1 MFGTNA
7 PSSPTPPTDR
17 SAPRSGEGPT
27 NSQRDPWTSTYR
39 SVALSDVTEPTD
51 ALSSA
56 RPRRRRVLQAAALTA
71 GAAALPLAAA
81 TTATAASAPQFLHGV
96 ASGDPLPDGVLLW
109 TRVTPIPEALPG
121 SLKGPDTQVSWQ
133 LAEDQGF
140 TAVAASGT
148 VTTTAATDHTI
159 KVDVRGLRPATRYWF
174 RFTAEGVTS
183 PVGRTAT
190 TPATDAATAHLRFGV
205 ASCAN
210 WEAGYFSAY
219 RHLAA
224 RGDLDAFLFLGDY
237 IYEYG
242 TGQFAARGSVVRPH
256 APAHEILNLSD
267 YRTRHGRYK
276 TDPDLQALH
285 ATVPTIA
292 IWDDHEVA
300 NDAWSGG
307 AENHTPGTEGS
318 WADRVAAAKQA
329 YFEWMPVR
337 PSIAGTTYRRLRY
350 GKLADLSL
358 LDLRSFRS
366 EQAKAATSGVDSPDR
381 TITGRA
387 QLDWLKAGL
396 SASDTTWRLVGN
408 SVMISPVAF
417 LSLPGYLLRP
427 LAQLLGLPAEGLAVN
442 PDQWDGYTHDR
453 RELLGHLKDRGI
465 RNTVFLTGDIHSA
478 WASDVPHEAATYP
491 FSGSAATEFT
501 VTSVTSDN
509 IDDFL
514 KVAPQTVSL
523 VAAAA
528 IQAANPHVKW
538 VDLDSHGYGVLDV
551 TPEAVQ
557 MDYYVLS
564 DRTKKDATS
573 RWARGYRT
581 RSGTQQ
587 VERAKSPR

>member
-1 MFGTNA
+1 M
-7 PSSPTPPTDR
+7 
-17 SAPRSGEGPT
+17 
-27 NSQRDPWTSTYR
+27 
-39 SVALSDVTEPTD
+39 TEPTD
-51 ALSSA
+51 ALSLA

-71 GAAALPLAAA
+71 GAAALPFAAA
-81 TTATAASAPQFLHGV
+81 APATAAAAPEFLHGV
-96 ASGDPLPDGVLLW
+96 ASGDPLPDGVVIW
-109 TRVTPIPEALPG
+109 TRLTPAPDATPG
-121 SLKGPDTQVSWQ
+121 SGNGADTQLTWQ
-133 LAEDQGF
+133 
-140 TAVAASGT
+140 VASDRDFATVVVSGT
-148 VTTTAATDHTI
+148 VTTTAATDHTV
-159 KVDVRGLRPATRYWF
+159 KVDVRGLRPATSYWY
-174 RFTAEGVTS
+174 RFTAGAVGS

-190 TPATDAATAHLRFGV
+190 TPATDAALGRLRLGV

-242 TGQFAARGSVVRPH
+242 TGQFAARGTVVRPH
-256 APAHEILNLSD
+256 APAHEILDLAD

-307 AENHTPGTEGS
+307 AENHTPGTEGN

-366 EQAKAATSGVDSPDR
+366 AQAKAATGEVDSADR

-396 SASDTTWRLVGN
+396 SASDTSWRLVGN

-453 RELLGHLKDRGI
+453 RELLGHLSSHGI

-478 WASDVPHEAATYP
+478 WAADVPNEAATYP
-491 FSGSAATEFT
+491 ASGSAATEFV

-509 IDDFL
+509 IDDIL

-523 VAAAA
+523 LAAAA
-528 IQAANPHVKW
+528 IQGANRHVKW

-551 TPEAVQ
+551 TPEQVQ

-564 DRTKKDATS
+564 DRTRRDATS
-573 RWARGYRT
+573 KWTRGYRT
-581 RSGTQQ
+581 RTGTQQ
-587 VERAKSPR
+587 IERVWSPR

>member
-1 MFGTNA
+1 M
-7 PSSPTPPTDR
+7 
-17 SAPRSGEGPT
+17 
-27 NSQRDPWTSTYR
+27 
-39 SVALSDVTEPTD
+39 TEPTD
-51 ALSSA
+51 ALSLA

-71 GAAALPLAAA
+71 GAAALPFAAA
-81 TTATAASAPQFLHGV
+81 APATAAAAPEFLHGV
-96 ASGDPLPDGVLLW
+96 ASGDPLPDGVVLW
-109 TRVTPIPEALPG
+109 TRLTPAPDATPG
-121 SLKGPDTQVSWQ
+121 SGNGPDTQVSWQ
-133 LAEDQGF
+133 VATDRGF
-140 TAVAASGT
+140 ATVVVSGT
-148 VTTTAATDHTI
+148 VTTSAATDHTV
-159 KVDVRGLRPATRYWF
+159 KVDVRGLRPATTYWY
-174 RFTAEGVTS
+174 RFTAEGVSS

-190 TPATDAATAHLRFGV
+190 TPATDAALGRLRLGV

-242 TGQFAARGSVVRPH
+242 TGQFAARGTVVRPH
-256 APAHEILNLSD
+256 APLHEILNLAD

-285 ATVPTIA
+285 AIVPTIA

-307 AENHTPGTEGS
+307 AENHTPGTEGD

-366 EQAKAATSGVDSPDR
+366 AQAKAGTGEVDSADR

-396 SASDTTWRLVGN
+396 SASDTNWRLVGN

-453 RELLGHLKDRGI
+453 RELLGHLSSHGI

-478 WASDVPHEAATYP
+478 WASDVPNEAATYP
-491 FSGSAATEFT
+491 ASGSAATEFV

-509 IDDFL
+509 IDDIL

-523 VAAAA
+523 LAAAA
-528 IQAANPHVKW
+528 IEGANRHIKW

-551 TPEAVQ
+551 TPEQVQ

-564 DRTKKDATS
+564 DRTRRDATS
-573 RWARGYRT
+573 KWARGYRT
-581 RSGTQQ
+581 RTGTQRI
-587 VERAKSPR
+587 ERVWSPR